1 MKFEGKVH
9 KVVVEL
15 TILSATPPDDA
26 GFDMTKSG
34 DGEFARM
41 RVVSREE
48 LSLEDARK
56 LVKDLGGDPEAMK

>member
-1 MKFEGKVH
+1 MKFAGKIH

-26 GFDMTKSG
+26 GFDMTKSR

-41 RVVSREE
+41 RVVGREE
-48 LSLEDARK
+48 LSLEDARR
-56 LVKDLGGDPEAMK
+56 LVKELGGDPEVMK